1 MPEDGLILTRAFASA
16 GTVGNVNGT
25 FYCGIGLRESAGAV
39 ATIRIR
45 ENNASGKILDAVQ
58 FAANAS
64 VSYYYGDAPIYC
76 DGPIYM
82 ELVAGAVEGTL
93 RYR

>member
-1 MPEDGLILTRAFASA
+1 MEDGLVLTRNFVGA
-16 GTVGNVNGT
+16 GTIGNANGT

-39 ATIRIR
+39 ATVRIR
-45 ENNASGKILDAVQ
+45 ETNVTGKILDSVQ

-64 VSYYYGDAPIYC
+64 ISYYYGDAPIYC

-82 ELVAGAVEGTL
+82 ELVAGAVEGTV